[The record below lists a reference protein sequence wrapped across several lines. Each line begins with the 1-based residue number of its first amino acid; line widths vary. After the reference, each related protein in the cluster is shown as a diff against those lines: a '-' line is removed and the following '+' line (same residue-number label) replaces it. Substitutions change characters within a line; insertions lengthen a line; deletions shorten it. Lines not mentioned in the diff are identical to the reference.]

1 MYIYQFVFRS
11 NCVICLCQDKQKVFR
26 SAYDVLK
33 VNYYCKIIAQW
44 MQYNYVK
51 CRMEESCIS
60 VTCMLTGW
68 SQHVSRMTKY
78 SGVLHFDINYLS
90 HYPLSLSY
98 GSHSNLYNLTL
109 IPVTLVSSICVH
121 RGRCCW
127 SSLLER
133 VDANRYF
140 HRIFSPSIGR
150 SVEYIY

>member
-90 HYPLSLSY
+90 HYPPSLIWLSLQLVQSDID
-98 GSHSNLYNLTL
+98 SHHISFFHLC
-109 IPVTLVSSICVH
+109 SSQ
-121 RGRCCW
+121 GRCCW